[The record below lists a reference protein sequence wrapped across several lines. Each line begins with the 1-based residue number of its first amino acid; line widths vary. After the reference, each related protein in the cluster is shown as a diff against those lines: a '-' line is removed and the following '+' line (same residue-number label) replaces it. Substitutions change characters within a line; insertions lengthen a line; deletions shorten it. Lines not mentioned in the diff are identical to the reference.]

1 MLNAYV
7 TAFLAAC
14 VTYMIMLS
22 NLKKD
27 DDYLN
32 KEALMYSIG
41 AGAVGFAIV
50 QFMVQNPESVVSMPV
65 VVATPSS
72 KVTSKPAN
80 AIVGITGETIM
91 NDAFPSK

>member
-65 VVATPSS
+65 VVATPAS
-72 KVTSKPAN
+72 KVTTKPAN

>member
-1 MLNAYV
+1 MNAYV

-22 NLKKD
+22 KLKKD
-27 DDYLN
+27 DDYMN
-32 KEALMYSIG
+32 KEALMYSVG
-41 AGAVGFAIV
+41 AGAVGFAIM
-50 QFMVQNPESVVSMPV
+50 QFMIQNPESVVSAPV
-65 VVATPSS
+65 VVAS
-72 KVTSKPAN
+72 KVATKPTN

>member
-1 MLNAYV
+1 MTPNAYV

-22 NLKKD
+22 KLKKE
-27 DDYLN
+27 DDYMN
-32 KEALMYSIG
+32 KEALMYSVG

-50 QFMVQNPESVVSMPV
+50 QFMLQNPESVSTPV
-65 VVATPSS
+65 VVATPAS
-72 KVTSKPAN
+72 KVVTKPTN
-80 AIVGITGETIM
+80 AIIGITGETIM

>member
-1 MLNAYV
+1 MINAYV

-22 NLKKD
+22 KLKKD
-27 DDYLN
+27 DDYMN
-32 KEALMYSIG
+32 KEALMYSVG

-50 QFMVQNPESVVSMPV
+50 HFMIKNPESVMSAPV
-65 VVATPSS
+65 VVATPAS
-72 KVTSKPAN
+72 KVATKPTN

>member
-1 MLNAYV
+1 MMNAYV

-22 NLKKD
+22 KLKKD
-27 DDYLN
+27 DDYMN
-32 KEALMYSIG
+32 KEALMYSVG

-50 QFMVQNPESVVSMPV
+50 QFMIQNPESVVSAPV
-65 VVATPSS
+65 A
-72 KVTSKPAN
+72 VTSKVHNKPVN